1 MKDMG
6 YKTFEPFIDE
16 SYDDIED
23 DVVRMEKI
31 QSEIKRICNMNKNKL
46 HDSYYKMKD
55 ILIYNRNNF
64 LSNGTTRVIDTL
76 SKYLE
81 NNYG

>member
-1 MKDMG
+1 MG

-23 DVVRMEKI
+23 DVVRMKKI
-31 QSEIKRICNMNKNKL
+31 QSEIKRICNMTNSEL

-64 LSNGTTRVIDTL
+64 ISKGRTRVIDIL
-76 SKYLE
+76 SEYLE
-81 NNYG
+81 NSYG